1 MVSRSVCLSL
11 LAVRL
16 ATRAE
21 FSDFSALSSAS
32 VALED
37 TPLCTAVARNDV
49 TRVWREATLA
59 CVATNSSLSACTW
72 LRSAWTRV
80 SVLAPELP
88 GKSAAAGAP
97 VAAGAATTPDA
108 AAAEATICGASL
120 CSTLNAAVSS
130 SACDD
135 GFVGDCACVARRP
148 WLGWHDGQ
156 LREPITQ
163 QRTHRGGRLLSGGLA
178 ALALPFQLFG
188 AVFRHGDE
196 LLIHAREPRLHL
208 RNLRPQC
215 LGLLQ
220 QRQSCQ
226 KWSPHTH
233 TDAAKH
239 AARRR

>member
-16 ATRAE
+16 ATSDE

-135 GFVGDCACVARRP
+135 GFVGDCACAVTRVRGEVGPTRSYVSPAHSSARTVE
-148 WLGWHDGQ
+148 GAC
-156 LREPITQ
+156 
-163 QRTHRGGRLLSGGLA
+163 SA
-178 ALALPFQLFG
+178 AAWRRWRSPSSCLALSS
-188 AVFRHGDE
+188 VTVT
-196 LLIHAREPRLHL
+196 
-208 RNLRPQC
+208 
-215 LGLLQ
+215 
-220 QRQSCQ
+220 SC
-226 KWSPHTH
+226 
-233 TDAAKH
+233 
-239 AARRR
+239 